1 MTENKYPRNPFEA
14 WLKET
19 MGFTLGNPFATT
31 IADLER
37 PFLEEFFVE
46 VPEYERIQSDETV
59 LVFARRGGGKS
70 ALRVQ
75 LSEKPND
82 GVLPIELTDFSGI
95 IRFYRQGELTEQEYG
110 EWLLGETAV
119 SLFKFCFEQESTPTL
134 SPLAQVDLAYFWRQY
149 APHLLEAREVFRQL
163 VGWGVELA
171 YGDVITA
178 VESQTAKKLITS
190 GKPKVALLATILDAA
205 ITPSPKQPTV
215 FQQFQNLLRLLETLN
230 IQQLQFLVDR
240 LDEIA
245 TLANNANAQGEVLQ
259 PLLEY
264 LPLLEMEHIS
274 FKFFLDWE
282 LQDTL
287 TKLNIRR
294 DRLLD
299 NAIQMQWSE
308 EDLHEMLKNRLLY
321 FSEGLTSLSQ
331 YVSGGRETADAIEQE
346 ILSNAQRMPRRM
358 LQATHFLF
366 ESCFE
371 SENGR
376 VLINQNDWENAREKL
391 DTLAPPI
398 ITINLKEATV
408 ETTKKTANLTPTEQ
422 RILACL
428 INAGGYCER
437 ETLIAEVWETSE
449 GVSDENVDTAMS
461 RLRRKKLQ
469 DSKQIYLQTM
479 RGSGYKLGH
488 YEVIR

>member
-1 MTENKYPRNPFEA
+1 MAENKYPRNPFEI

-75 LSEKPND
+75 LSEKPKD

-95 IRFYRQGELTEQEYG
+95 IRFYREGTLTEQEYG

-119 SLFKFCFEQESTPTL
+119 ALFKFCFGQQSPPTL
-134 SPLAQVDLAYFWRQY
+134 SPLAQVDLAYFWRQH
-149 APHLLEAREVFRQL
+149 APYLLEAREVFRQF

-178 VESQTAKKLITS
+178 VDTQTITALIPAN
-190 GKPKVALLATILDAA
+190 KPKASLLAKILDIPIPA
-205 ITPSPKQPTV
+205 SSKQDTV
-215 FQQFQNLLRLLETLN
+215 FQQFKSLVRLLEILN

-245 TLANNANAQGEVLQ
+245 TLSNNATAQGEVLQ

-287 TKLNIRR
+287 TNLNIRR

-299 NAIQMQWSE
+299 NAIQMQWSNKN
-308 EDLHEMLKNRLLY
+308 LQEMLKNRLLY

-331 YVSGGRETADAIEQE
+331 YIGGKEIADTIEQE

-366 ESCFE
+366 ESCYE
-371 SENGR
+371 SGDNR
-376 VLINQNDWENAREKL
+376 VLINQDDWVKAREKL
-391 DTLAPPI
+391 DAIAPPI
-398 ITINLKEATV
+398 IIINLKEATV
-408 ETTKKTANLTPTEQ
+408 ETTKGTESLAPTEQ

-437 ETLIAEVWETSE
+437 EALIAEVWDTTE
-449 GVSDENVDTAMS
+449 GVSDQNVDTAMS
-461 RLRRKKLQ
+461 RLRKKRLK
-469 DSKQIYLQTM
+469 DTKQVYLQTM
-479 RGSGYKLGH
+479 RGSGYKLRH

>member
-1 MTENKYPRNPFEA
+1 MAENRYPRNPFEV

-46 VPEYERIQSDETV
+46 VPEYERIQSDETI

-75 LSEKPND
+75 LSEKPKE

-95 IRFYRQGELTEQEYG
+95 IRFYREGTLTEQEYG

-119 SLFKFCFEQESTPTL
+119 ALFKFCFERESAPTL
-134 SPLAQVDLAYFWRQY
+134 SPLIQVDLAYFWRQY
-149 APHLLEAREVFRQL
+149 APHILEAREVFRQL
-163 VGWGVELA
+163 VGWGVKVE

-178 VESQTAKKLITS
+178 VESQTTTTLIPAN
-190 GKPKVALLATILDAA
+190 KPKALLLTRIIDTAILPSSKQQTI
-205 ITPSPKQPTV
+205 
-215 FQQFQNLLRLLETLN
+215 FQQFKTLVRLLEALG

-245 TLANNANAQGEVLQ
+245 TLANNATAQGEVLQ

-287 TKLNIRR
+287 TNLNIRR

-308 EDLHEMLKNRLLY
+308 ENLQKMLNTRMLY

-331 YVSGGRETADAIEQE
+331 YVKGGKEAADTIEKE

-371 SENGR
+371 SEDNR
-376 VLINQNDWENAREKL
+376 VLINQDDWNKAREKL
-391 DTLAPPI
+391 DAIAPPI
-398 ITINLKEATV
+398 IAINLKEATV
-408 ETTKKTANLTPTEQ
+408 ETTKGTIGLAPTEQ

-437 ETLIAEVWETSE
+437 EILIAEVWETTE
-449 GVSDENVDTAMS
+449 GVSDQNVDTAMS
-461 RLRRKKLQ
+461 RLRNKKLQ
-469 DSKQIYLQTM
+469 DSKQIYLQTV
-479 RGSGYKLGH
+479 RGSGYKLRY
-488 YEVIR
+488 YEVIQ